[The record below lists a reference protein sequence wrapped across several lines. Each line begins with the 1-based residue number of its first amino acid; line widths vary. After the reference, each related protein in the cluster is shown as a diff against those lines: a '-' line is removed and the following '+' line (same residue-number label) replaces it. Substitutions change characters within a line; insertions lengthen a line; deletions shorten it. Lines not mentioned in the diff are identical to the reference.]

1 MALLVSIV
9 LAVLALAF
17 VLYPLLHRAPNNEN
31 EEGKGIRGRDRGGK
45 ATPPSPVPTSAVP
58 LAHDSS
64 EGLDSSSDIERAS
77 DVEREQAARDALREV
92 ELDFQLGNIAEQ
104 DYRRLRERYVQRA
117 LVALKSR
124 YDREQE
130 LDALIEDQ
138 LRKLKEQEHDAT

>member
-31 EEGKGIRGRDRGGK
+31 EEGK
-45 ATPPSPVPTSAVP
+45 AAPTSPVPTSAVP
-58 LAHDSS
+58 MAHDSS